1 MILFSFSEFRIKL
14 KKIKKSQFD
23 EEFIQIDEKN
33 LKTADYLDKLYE
45 GFIVDEPFNSS
56 VSGTFING
64 LFYGTIKSLKHGT
77 YFVESSKPYADS
89 NSKPG
94 VILYNEINVNS
105 NQSSHHLIERHNLLD
120 NLEFLPKVSI
130 IIFIIL

>member
-1 MILFSFSEFRIKL
+1 M

-33 LKTADYLDKLYE
+33 LTTADYLDKLYE

-105 NQSSHHLIERHNLLD
+105 SSSHHLIERHNLLD
-120 NLEFLPKVSI
+120 NLTFLPKVSI